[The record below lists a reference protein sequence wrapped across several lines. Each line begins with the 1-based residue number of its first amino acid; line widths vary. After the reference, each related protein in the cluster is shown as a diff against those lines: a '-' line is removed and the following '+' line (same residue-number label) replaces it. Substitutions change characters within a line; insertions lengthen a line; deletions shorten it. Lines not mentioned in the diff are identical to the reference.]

1 MNKSTIKVLN
11 KAIKE
16 TNGNEFKVLYYILNG
31 KALGVE
37 KFYKDVLAGELNI
50 TPRKIALITDS
61 LVKKGYITKERNS
74 KGSIYYFNLPTEE
87 REVPKKAPTLKEQ
100 YHQQLEHPLW
110 EKKRNI
116 ILKRDQYQCRL
127 CGSKHSLQVHHI
139 KYSSDKKAW
148 EYPNSVL
155 ITLCKECHEK
165 VHSDPKHDLNPY
177 KKNN

>member
-50 TPRKIALITDS
+50 TPRQIALITDS
-61 LVKKGYITKERNS
+61 LVKKGYIIKERNS

-87 REVPKKAPTLKEQ
+87 REIPKKAPTLKEQ
-100 YHQQLEHPLW
+100 YHQHLESPLW
-110 EKKRNI
+110 AEKRAM
-116 ILKRDQYQCRL
+116 ILKRDEYQCRL
-127 CGSKHSLQVHHI
+127 CGSKHNLQVHHI
-139 KYSSDKKAW
+139 KYSRGKRPW

-155 ITLCKECHEK
+155 ITLCEDCHQK
-165 VHSDPKHDLNPY
+165 VHSDKNHDLNPY
-177 KKNN
+177 RKK

>member
-50 TPRKIALITDS
+50 KPRQIALITDS
-61 LVKKGYITKERNS
+61 LVKKGYITKERNN
-74 KGSIYYFNLPTEE
+74 KGSIYYFKLQTEK
-87 REVPKKAPTLKEQ
+87 RETLEKALTRKEQ
-100 YHQQLEHPLW
+100 YHQQLENPMW

-116 ILKRDQYQCRL
+116 ILKRDQYQCQL
-127 CGSKHSLQVHHI
+127 CGSKHNLQVHHI

-148 EYPNSVL
+148 EYPNLDL
-155 ITLCKECHEK
+155 ITLCEECHKK
-165 VHSDPKHDLNPY
+165 VHADHQHELNPY